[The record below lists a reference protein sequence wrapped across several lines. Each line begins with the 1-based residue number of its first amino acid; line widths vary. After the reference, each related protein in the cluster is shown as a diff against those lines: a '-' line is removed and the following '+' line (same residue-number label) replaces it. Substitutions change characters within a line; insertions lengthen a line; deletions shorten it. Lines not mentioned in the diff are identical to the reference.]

1 MELALGALLH
11 VGRRNRRRAPF
22 EASRLLQS
30 LCRVFRD
37 RVAVFLPLRR
47 KRSCKL
53 AVFLFLFFFFIGRQE
68 KEIGGCANKTIS
80 VLEAGLNSETHQEVS
95 ILLIVS
101 VSSSEWDAVLSLM
114 GRTPPALPSDLPRS
128 QLLSLVSTGY
138 LPSPVITA
146 RRVFGSTKLWIKRT
160 RISVLLSP

>member
-1 MELALGALLH
+1 MGALLH
-11 VGRRNRRRAPF
+11 VGCRNCRSFGRLRRVASSRRSAGF
-22 EASRLLQS
+22 
-30 LCRVFRD
+30 FRG

-47 KRSCKL
+47 ERSCKL
-53 AVFLFLFFFFIGRQE
+53 AVFLFFFFIGRQE

-80 VLEAGLNSETHQEVS
+80 GLNSETHQEVS

-114 GRTPPALPSDLPRS
+114 GRTPPALPSDLPCS

-146 RRVFGSTKLWIKRT
+146 HRVFGSTKLWIKRT